1 MLDKNK
7 KQAAKRK
14 VRVKTTIDHKSVPHS
29 VDIHSL
35 IPAKP
40 YLNFKNKNA
49 FIVIPGE
56 SQPDPHRTVLMKGP
70 NEGYDKTTLFHEIC
84 SVTYAYP
91 GNN

>member
-1 MLDKNK
+1 MKFWGGSPSISQNPTFFAKSDEFCRLKKLLNCVLDKNK

-49 FIVIPGE
+49 FIVIPG
-56 SQPDPHRTVLMKGP
+56 
-70 NEGYDKTTLFHEIC
+70 
-84 SVTYAYP
+84 
-91 GNN
+91 